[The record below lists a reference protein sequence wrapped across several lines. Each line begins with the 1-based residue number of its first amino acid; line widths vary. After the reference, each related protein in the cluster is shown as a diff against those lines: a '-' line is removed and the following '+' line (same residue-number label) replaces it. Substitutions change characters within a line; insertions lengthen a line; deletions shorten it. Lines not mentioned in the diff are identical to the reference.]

1 MLLYNF
7 HTHYPENEGERVIL
21 QGRDCWGIH
30 PAEVT
35 ETLLTIEPPTG
46 ILAIGECGLDRL
58 AETPYDLQMRAFRLQ
73 IEYSEKKGM
82 PLIIHCV
89 KAFDDL
95 LRIHH
100 EYHPLQAWIFHGFR
114 GKLQQMRTLL
124 ERGFFISFGFRFN
137 EECLIKCPPERLL
150 IETDADLRPVCM
162 LYDDIAQRRQT
173 SIEILKK
180 QMEINFT
187 SLFSVL

>member
-7 HTHYPENEGERVIL
+7 HTHHQNEGERAIL
-21 QGRDCWGIH
+21 QGRDTWGIH

-35 ETLLTIEPPTG
+35 ETMSVKEPPID

-58 AETPYDLQMRAFRLQ
+58 AGTPYDLQLRAFRLQ
-73 IEYSEKKGM
+73 IEYSEQKGM

-95 LRIHH
+95 LRLRH
-100 EYHPLQAWIFHGFR
+100 EYNPQQPWIFHGFR
-114 GKLQQMRTLL
+114 GKPQQMRALI

-137 EECLIKCPPERLL
+137 EESLIQCPPERLL
-150 IETDADLRPVCM
+150 IETDADVRPIRI

-173 SIEILKK
+173 SIEALRK
-180 QMEINFT
+180 QMEINFK